1 MVLLKMHIQRGVNLA
16 VRDIVTS
23 DPYVVLKLGNQ
34 KLKTRVIKGNVNPE
48 WNQSFNISVSDSHVP
63 IHLCVYDK
71 DTFSFDDK
79 MGDADIDVAPFLKAS
94 KMHLKGVP
102 DGITLSKVQP
112 TKQNCL
118 TEESCIVWSGG
129 RIVQNMILRL
139 QNVECGEVELQLSA

>member
-1 MVLLKMHIQRGVNLA
+1 MNLLSNIFRGPFISILEIKRKKGA
-16 VRDIVTS
+16 
-23 DPYVVLKLGNQ
+23 NQ
-34 KLKTRVIKGNVNPE
+34 QLMTMIL
-48 WNQSFNISVSDSHVP
+48 FNIMQ
-63 IHLCVYDK
+63 CVYDK

-94 KMHLKGVP
+94 KMHLKGAP

-112 TKQNCL
+112 TKLNCL